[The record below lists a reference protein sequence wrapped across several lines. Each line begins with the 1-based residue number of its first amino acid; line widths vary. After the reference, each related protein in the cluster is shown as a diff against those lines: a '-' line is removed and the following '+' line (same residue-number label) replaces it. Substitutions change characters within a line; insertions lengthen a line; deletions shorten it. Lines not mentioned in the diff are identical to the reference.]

1 MRIDQGEATNHNRRG
16 RLSPIGRSSDGPD
29 STQGR
34 TQMDKYDAH
43 CEQPGCIC
51 DHTKCY
57 KGWIDNTI
65 GTWPCMYCRE
75 NLLTRMMNR
84 DAAKAKG
91 YPQPAL
97 HRIATKTST

>member
-1 MRIDQGEATNHNRRG
+1 MNN
-16 RLSPIGRSSDGPD
+16 
-29 STQGR
+29 
-34 TQMDKYDAH
+34 YDAH

-57 KGWIDNTI
+57 KGWIDNTV

-84 DAAKAKG
+84 DTAKAKG

-97 HRIATKTST
+97 HRIATKISA